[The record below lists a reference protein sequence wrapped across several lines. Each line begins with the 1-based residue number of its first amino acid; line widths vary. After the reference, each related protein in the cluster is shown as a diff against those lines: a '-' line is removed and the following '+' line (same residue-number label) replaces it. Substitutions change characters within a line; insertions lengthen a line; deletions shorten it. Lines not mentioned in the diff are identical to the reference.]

1 MAKIGISFKNNTK
14 EQELYHYFNS
24 LEDKSGDIKKILQE
38 WYNKNIKQTK
48 EVVKGK
54 VNDSKIDIRNF

>member
-1 MAKIGISFKNNTK
+1 MAKIDISFKNNSR

-48 EVVKGK
+48 EMIDKKINKSK
-54 VNDSKIDIRNF
+54 VDIRNF